1 MRIGIVSD
9 THGVL
14 APRVLEGLTGCDVI
28 VHAGDVGAAAVLR
41 ALRTAAPEVL
51 AVRGNND
58 VPRKWEGSRG
68 ELEALPNEVVFEAP
82 GGTVVVV
89 HGHRVLPARDRHAR
103 LRALHP
109 AARAIV
115 YGHSHRRVLD
125 LEETPW
131 VINPGAAGR
140 ARTFGGPSAC
150 ILTAGPRRWRVE
162 ALTTSSL

>member
-14 APRVLEGLTGCDVI
+14 DSRVLEGLIGCDVI
-28 VHAGDVGAAAVLR
+28 VHAGDIGAAAVLR
-41 ALRTAAPEVL
+41 ELRMAAPEVL

-58 VPRKWEGSRG
+58 VAGKWEGNRR
-68 ELEALPNEVVFEAP
+68 ELATLPNEVVLAAP
-82 GGTVVVV
+82 GGHVVVV

-109 AARAIV
+109 EARAIV

-131 VINPGAAGR
+131 VINPGAAGK

-150 ILTAGPRRWRVE
+150 ILTVGPRRWRIE
-162 ALTTSSL
+162 ALTPL

>member
-1 MRIGIVSD
+1 MRIGILSD

-14 APRVLEGLTGCDVI
+14 DPRILEGLTGCAVI
-28 VHAGDVGAAAVLR
+28 LHAGDVGSSAVLR
-41 ALRTAAPEVL
+41 ALRQASPRVL
-51 AVRGNND
+51 AVSGNND
-58 VPRKWEGSRG
+58 VASKWEGSRG
-68 ELEALPNEVVFEAP
+68 ELEALPSEVVLEAP

-131 VINPGAAGR
+131 VINPGAAGK

-150 ILTAGPRRWRVE
+150 ILTARPRRWRVE
-162 ALTTSSL
+162 ALRRP